1 MISKTTLLGYL
12 QVINDIVLVLSVLP
26 YELGNAGIIIAPEWK
41 VRIIIATLVLKS
53 ILNVIKSH
61 FTADSPPGAKAG
73 FVPSDVGLRPTVL
86 FLACIGLLVSGCTLT
101 PETKAK
107 WSATGDIVG
116 PKIAS
121 LAGQFLVASIGAQ
134 ISHSDANF
142 LDSAAQG
149 ARTLNVNGTGED
161 ISNLFRIWTKKDSRF
176 EKLADAVEEVA
187 TKEIAKGTPPQVVA
201 EKIAIGL
208 NGAAASAR

>member
-1 MISKTTLLGYL
+1 MISKTSLLGYCQIL
-12 QVINDIVLVLSVLP
+12 NDTLLVLSVIP
-26 YELGNAGIIIAPEWK
+26 YELGQAGVVIAPEHK
-41 VRIIIATLVLKS
+41 VKLLVATIVIKA
-53 ILNVIKSH
+53 ILNAVKSH
-61 FTADSPPGAKAG
+61 FTADAPPGPKAG

-86 FLACIGLLVSGCTLT
+86 FLACLGFLASCTLS

-121 LAGQFLVASIGAQ
+121 LAGQFLVNSIGAQ
-134 ISHSDANF
+134 ISHTDANF

-149 ARTLNVNGTGED
+149 VRTLNVNGTGED
-161 ISNLFRIWTKKDSRF
+161 IGNLFRIWSKNDKDF
-176 EKLADAVEEVA
+176 DKLANAVEVVA
-187 TKEIAKGTPPQVVA
+187 TKEIDKGVPPQVVA